1 MQPLAGIPF
10 LCPFQL
16 AGKGIFAGK
25 IEVSCG
31 DKFEGEFT
39 ESDEAG
45 VILFGVAS
53 TTVGLSNRRFLFTP
67 PLKVRCRIRPGH
79 PTWKV
84 FALDKSV
91 LGSLFFIL
99 GIVST
104 SDQLQSFIFKS
115 WTSHCVSSSIG
126 EAAPPF
132 CSGLL
137 HHGGEQ
143 RGLFGLWN
151 VWTL

>member
-53 TTVGLSNRRFLFTP
+53 TTVGLSSRRFLFAP
-67 PLKVRCRIRPGH
+67 PLKVRCR
-79 PTWKV
+79 
-84 FALDKSV
+84 
-91 LGSLFFIL
+91 FFSGTSNMEGL
-99 GIVST
+99 CTSFVS
-104 SDQLQSFIFKS
+104 FF
-115 WTSHCVSSSIG
+115 
-126 EAAPPF
+126 
-132 CSGLL
+132 
-137 HHGGEQ
+137 
-143 RGLFGLWN
+143 
-151 VWTL
+151 